1 MENSTKIPIFILKL
15 VGFWNYQICNKK
27 SLNFLY
33 FAYKIFSIF
42 LFLVGIDYFV
52 KATINFQ
59 NGGLEN
65 YFFNMA
71 IVVAFFLVI
80 LINLEGLSGRN
91 EWEIILQ
98 EFQEIEKISVQH
110 NFKIRKLSNGRKF
123 MILLPVFLY
132 IGNVLVSQQ
141 FDLMFVPKIYVF
153 LAMFFT
159 TYMVTV
165 FLMIYCWNVKNLY
178 KNLMKIQK
186 SFDIST
192 CMQMFKQISS
202 VNGRMHKFSMFRVS
216 AVMGNSKKLNLK
228 S

>member
-15 VGFWNYQICNKK
+15 VGFWNYQISNKK

-59 NGGLEN
+59 NDGLEN